1 MTIFSAS
8 FYKHKPN
15 HSNKVGTLVIGN
27 ISIDNR
33 RADSWDGSK
42 FDINQFRLEIEQSN
56 SNPSSDA
63 SERLSTNGSDSEIDI
78 NPGDEHFLSP
88 LAPRSPNDLHVHISK
103 SSTCTLPLLDH
114 SSTPSFLN
122 PITLK
127 PQSKESTNESI
138 KVKPLINM
146 YKNNEVNGHQHI
158 VKVNTGK
165 PLSPTKSGSLIRSPN
180 SEPIN
185 SVMQKRATL
194 SLHHN
199 LAPVS
204 NSNPDVS
211 LINLMVDRTEIV
223 KLMKDVI
230 FEPVEQLKLD
240 EVVFENR
247 AMKKSNAPLCMKIS
261 NGPIG
266 YHKYSSKRLRSVKSM
281 EFHTGNG
288 SRKLNSNSTT
298 NEVS

>member
-1 MTIFSAS
+1 
-8 FYKHKPN
+8 
-15 HSNKVGTLVIGN
+15 
-27 ISIDNR
+27 
-33 RADSWDGSK
+33 
-42 FDINQFRLEIEQSN
+42 
-56 SNPSSDA
+56 
-63 SERLSTNGSDSEIDI
+63 
-78 NPGDEHFLSP
+78 
-88 LAPRSPNDLHVHISK
+88 
-103 SSTCTLPLLDH
+103 
-114 SSTPSFLN
+114 
-122 PITLK
+122 
-127 PQSKESTNESI
+127 
-138 KVKPLINM
+138 
-146 YKNNEVNGHQHI
+146 
-158 VKVNTGK
+158 
-165 PLSPTKSGSLIRSPN
+165 
-180 SEPIN
+180 
-185 SVMQKRATL
+185 MQKRATL